1 MRIQLASSTTEG
13 ESPTMA
19 TRHLNLRKQPIVA
32 LRTCCCALAI
42 VLFTPAEAQ
51 EKRLPKTP
59 PTPGPMLDQ
68 GTMDIDTP
76 DFTLSLVRSSQTV
89 AALKPNGA
97 AGLAFTPGDFPVGR
111 SQTDYS
117 HVS

>member
-32 LRTCCCALAI
+32 LLTCCCALAI

-89 AALKPNGA
+89 AALNPKPA
-97 AGLAFTPGDFPVGR
+97 LAFDSPPRAFL
-111 SQTDYS
+111 SEL
-117 HVS
+117 